1 MPRDTVASCVTED
14 STPDAWRAR
23 GRGGELLDLGTMPAW
38 TRGPFGTDGASR
50 GGTTCRPTPDSSLPG
65 SAGVISPRCDP
76 SDRRADAAPSRS
88 PATAESRTD
97 HDAQFVCRRRRSSS
111 AGFSDWST
119 AGTRRKRAPSPVV
132 PRPAWSPVPHGTIRS
147 LHRAWRMSWVESPSR
162 VELSLWEM

>member
-1 MPRDTVASCVTED
+1 
-14 STPDAWRAR
+14 
-23 GRGGELLDLGTMPAW
+23 MPAW

-119 AGTRRKRAPSPVV
+119 AGTRRKRAPSPKGPRPPWCPDLRGAQSRMEPSDPCAAHGGCRGWS
-132 PRPAWSPVPHGTIRS
+132 PRPARNRHCGRCEANSSARV
-147 LHRAWRMSWVESPSR
+147 RARRPASSEV
-162 VELSLWEM
+162 